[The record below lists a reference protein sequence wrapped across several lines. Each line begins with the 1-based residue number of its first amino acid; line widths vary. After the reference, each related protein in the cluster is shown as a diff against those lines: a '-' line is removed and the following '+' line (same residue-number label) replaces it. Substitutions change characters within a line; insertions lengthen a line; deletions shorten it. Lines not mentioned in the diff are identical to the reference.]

1 MHSVTLSS
9 KGQLVIPKP
18 LRDRAH
24 LSLGDTL
31 SVRVVAGEIRLRPLT
46 RVEPDAQNSLESVAG
61 CLSLKGRKKLSD
73 AQARQA
79 ILQRLKSRD
88 SAAREP

>member
-18 LRDRAH
+18 LRDRVN

-46 RVEPDAQNSLESVAG
+46 RVQPDAQNTLEVVAG
-61 CLSLKGRKKLSD
+61 CLALKGGKKLSD
-73 AQARQA
+73 AQTRQA
-79 ILQRLKSRD
+79 IMQRLKSRD
-88 SAAREP
+88 DASR